1 MEAIILVAKT
11 YFLTGLVIS
20 ILSIFAF
27 FYKYSTE
34 NIDKFISSVQKDSEA
49 RAAQI
54 QGKIAGLRDMGVPE
68 GVLNTL
74 PYLGILLHSFQVIF
88 IWPWHLYNV
97 FQNAN

>member
-1 MEAIILVAKT
+1 MDAIILVAKT
-11 YFLTGLVIS
+11 YFLTGIVIS
-20 ILSIFAF
+20 ILSFFAF

-34 NIDKFISSVQKDSEA
+34 NIDRFIESVKKDSEK
-49 RAAQI
+49 RAFEI
-54 QGKIAGLRDMGVPE
+54 RGKITGLRDMGVPE

-97 FQNAN
+97 FHNVN

>member
-11 YFLTGLVIS
+11 YFLTGIVIS
-20 ILSIFAF
+20 VLSIFVF
-27 FYKYSTE
+27 FYKYNTE
-34 NIDKFISSVQKDSEA
+34 DIDNFIDSVKEDSEA

-54 QGKIAGLRDMGVPE
+54 QGKVSGLRDMGVPE

-74 PYLGILLHSFQVIF
+74 PYLGIMLHSFQVIF

-97 FQNAN
+97 FQNVN